1 MNNTSERPQGDSVL
15 EALYASRR
23 ARAETPRLASVNE
36 QPVARAP
43 RPEPVRP
50 VVPLH
55 ERVHNESDGVPEPDD
70 FSSDG
75 VRRKVVAGVIG
86 VAATV
91 AVASVVAL
99 LLVNI
104 FPKDRDADQALAA
117 TAAAQAHHVSET
129 PRINDTKGNEPKGN
143 ELKSNE
149 PKVNEAAKASL
160 SQVHAPSG
168 ATEKGSSPNHEQ
180 SERLLQQFM
189 QWRQKSPS
197 TDKP

>member
-1 MNNTSERPQGDSVL
+1 MSNSSERPQGDNVL

-23 ARAETPRLASVNE
+23 ARAEAPRLAAVNE
-36 QPVARAP
+36 QVVARAP
-43 RPEPVRP
+43 KSDPASP

-55 ERVHNESDGVPEPDD
+55 ERVHNPHPESAQGGIDSDGLADADD
-70 FSSDG
+70 FNSDG

-117 TAAAQAHHVSET
+117 AASAQARHVNET
-129 PRINDTKGNEPKGN
+129 PKVGEP
-143 ELKSNE
+143 
-149 PKVNEAAKASL
+149 PKVNEAAKT
-160 SQVHAPSG
+160 SQVQAPSEAG
-168 ATEKGSSPNHEQ
+168 DKGSTQNDEQ

>member
-1 MNNTSERPQGDSVL
+1 MSNTSERPQGDNVL

-23 ARAETPRLASVNE
+23 ARAEAPRLAAVNE
-36 QPVARAP
+36 EVVARAP
-43 RPEPVRP
+43 RSDPASP

-55 ERVHNESDGVPEPDD
+55 ERVHNPQPESAQGGIDSDGVADADD
-70 FSSDG
+70 FNSDG

-117 TAAAQAHHVSET
+117 SAQTRRVNET
-129 PRINDTKGNEPKGN
+129 PKVGEP
-143 ELKSNE
+143 
-149 PKVNEAAKASL
+149 PKVNEAA
-160 SQVHAPSG
+160 
-168 ATEKGSSPNHEQ
+168 
-180 SERLLQQFM
+180 
-189 QWRQKSPS
+189 
-197 TDKP
+197 

>member
-1 MNNTSERPQGDSVL
+1 MSNTSERPQADNVL

-23 ARAETPRLASVNE
+23 ARAEAPRLASVNE
-36 QPVARAP
+36 QAVVRAP

-55 ERVHNESDGVPEPDD
+55 ERVHNAHSESAQGGIDSDGVSEPDD
-70 FSSDG
+70 FNSDG
-75 VRRKVVAGVIG
+75 VRRKVFAGVIG

-117 TAAAQAHHVSET
+117 AASAQARHASEAT
-129 PRINDTKGNEPKGN
+129 
-143 ELKSNE
+143 
-149 PKVNEAAKASL
+149 KVNEAAKASL
-160 SQVHAPSG
+160 SQFHAPSG
-168 ATEKGSSPNHEQ
+168 SSDRGSSPNHEQ

>member
-1 MNNTSERPQGDSVL
+1 MSNTSERPQGDNVL

-23 ARAETPRLASVNE
+23 ARADAPRLAAVNE
-36 QPVARAP
+36 PAVARAA

-50 VVPLH
+50 IVPLH
-55 ERVHNESDGVPEPDD
+55 ERVHNAHPDSAQGGIDSEVAPEDFNSDGM
-70 FSSDG
+70 
-75 VRRKVVAGVIG
+75 RRKVVAGLIG

-117 TAAAQAHHVSET
+117 SAPPQARHV
-129 PRINDTKGNEPKGN
+129 NEP
-143 ELKSNE
+143 
-149 PKVNEAAKASL
+149 PKVNETAKAAL
-160 SQVHAPSG
+160 SPVLAPSE
-168 ATEKGSSPNHEQ
+168 ASDRGSPPNDEQ

-189 QWRQKSPS
+189 QWRQKVPS

>member
-1 MNNTSERPQGDSVL
+1 MSNTSERPQGDNVL

-23 ARAETPRLASVNE
+23 ARAEAPRLASVNE
-36 QPVARAP
+36 QAVVRAP

-55 ERVHNESDGVPEPDD
+55 ERVHNANSESAQGGVDSDGVSEPDD
-70 FSSDG
+70 FNSDG
-75 VRRKVVAGVIG
+75 VRRKVFAGVIG

-117 TAAAQAHHVSET
+117 SAQARHASEAT
-129 PRINDTKGNEPKGN
+129 
-143 ELKSNE
+143 
-149 PKVNEAAKASL
+149 KVNEAAKASL
-160 SQVHAPSG
+160 SQVHAPS
-168 ATEKGSSPNHEQ
+168 ESSDRVSSPNQEQ

>member
-1 MNNTSERPQGDSVL
+1 MSNTSERPQGDNVL

-23 ARAETPRLASVNE
+23 ARAEAPRLAAVNE
-36 QPVARAP
+36 QVVARAP
-43 RPEPVRP
+43 MPDPTSP

-55 ERVHNESDGVPEPDD
+55 ERVHNPQPESAQGGVNSDGLADADD
-70 FSSDG
+70 FNSDG

-117 TAAAQAHHVSET
+117 AASAQARHVNET
-129 PRINDTKGNEPKGN
+129 PKVGEP
-143 ELKSNE
+143 
-149 PKVNEAAKASL
+149 PKVNEAAKT
-160 SQVHAPSG
+160 SQVQAPSEAG
-168 ATEKGSSPNHEQ
+168 DKGSTQNDEQ

>member
-1 MNNTSERPQGDSVL
+1 MSNTSERPQGDNVL

-23 ARAETPRLASVNE
+23 ARAEAPRLAPVNE
-36 QPVARAP
+36 QTMARAP
-43 RPEPVRP
+43 KPEQLRP

-55 ERVHNESDGVPEPDD
+55 ERLQNAYPESAQGGIDSEVAPEPDD
-70 FSSDG
+70 FNSDG
-75 VRRKVVAGVIG
+75 VRRKVFAGVIG

-117 TAAAQAHHVSET
+117 TAPPQARHASEA
-129 PRINDTKGNEPKGN
+129 
-143 ELKSNE
+143 
-149 PKVNEAAKASL
+149 PKVNETAKAAL

-168 ATEKGSSPNHEQ
+168 PSDRGSTPNHEQ

-189 QWRQKSPS
+189 QWQQKSPS

>member
-1 MNNTSERPQGDSVL
+1 MSNTSERPQGDNVL

-36 QPVARAP
+36 QPVERAP
-43 RPEPVRP
+43 RIEPARP

-55 ERVHNESDGVPEPDD
+55 ERVHNAYPEATQGGIDSEIAPDD
-70 FSSDG
+70 FNSDG

-104 FPKDRDADQALAA
+104 FPKDRDADQA
-117 TAAAQAHHVSET
+117 TTTPAQARQVNGKVTEA
-129 PRINDTKGNEPKGN
+129 
-143 ELKSNE
+143 
-149 PKVNEAAKASL
+149 PKVNETAKAAL
-160 SQVHAPSG
+160 SQVHGTPAASD
-168 ATEKGSSPNHEQ
+168 KGSTPNHEQ

-189 QWRQKSPS
+189 QWRQKSAP

>member
-1 MNNTSERPQGDSVL
+1 MSNTSERPQGDNVL

-23 ARAETPRLASVNE
+23 ARAEAPRLAAVNE
-36 QPVARAP
+36 EVVARAP
-43 RPEPVRP
+43 RSDPASP

-55 ERVHNESDGVPEPDD
+55 ERVHNPQPESAQGGIDSDGVADADD
-70 FSSDG
+70 FNSDG

-117 TAAAQAHHVSET
+117 SAQTRRVNET
-129 PRINDTKGNEPKGN
+129 PKVGEP
-143 ELKSNE
+143 
-149 PKVNEAAKASL
+149 PKVNEAAKT
-160 SQVHAPSG
+160 SQIQAPSG
-168 ATEKGSSPNHEQ
+168 AGDKGSTENDEQ

>member
-1 MNNTSERPQGDSVL
+1 MSNTSERPQGDNVL

-23 ARAETPRLASVNE
+23 ARAEAPRPAAVNE
-36 QPVARAP
+36 QAVARAP
-43 RPEPVRP
+43 RLESVRP

-55 ERVHNESDGVPEPDD
+55 ERLQNPYGESAQGGIDSEVAPEPDD
-70 FSSDG
+70 FNSDG

-117 TAAAQAHHVSET
+117 TAPPQARHVSE
-129 PRINDTKGNEPKGN
+129 PA
-143 ELKSNE
+143 
-149 PKVNEAAKASL
+149 KVNETAKGAPL
-160 SQVHAPSG
+160 SQVRAPVAASD
-168 ATEKGSSPNHEQ
+168 AAPTANHEQ

-197 TDKP
+197 SDKP

>member
-1 MNNTSERPQGDSVL
+1 MSGCITPIPNP
-15 EALYASRR
+15 RR
-23 ARAETPRLASVNE
+23 AGSIPDGLAD
-36 QPVARAP
+36 A
-43 RPEPVRP
+43 
-50 VVPLH
+50 
-55 ERVHNESDGVPEPDD
+55 DD
-70 FSSDG
+70 FNSDG

-117 TAAAQAHHVSET
+117 AASARHANET
-129 PRINDTKGNEPKGN
+129 PKVGEP
-143 ELKSNE
+143 
-149 PKVNEAAKASL
+149 PKVNEAAKT
-160 SQVHAPSG
+160 SQVQAPSEAG
-168 ATEKGSSPNHEQ
+168 DKGSTQNDEQ

-189 QWRQKSPS
+189 QWRQKSAS

>member
-1 MNNTSERPQGDSVL
+1 MSNTSERPQGDNVL

-23 ARAETPRLASVNE
+23 ARAEAPRLAAVNE
-36 QPVARAP
+36 QVVARAP
-43 RPEPVRP
+43 MPDPASP

-55 ERVHNESDGVPEPDD
+55 ERVHNPQPESAQGGVDSDGLADADD
-70 FSSDG
+70 FNSDG

-117 TAAAQAHHVSET
+117 AASAQARHVNET
-129 PRINDTKGNEPKGN
+129 PKVGEP
-143 ELKSNE
+143 
-149 PKVNEAAKASL
+149 PKVNEAAKT
-160 SQVHAPSG
+160 SQVQAPSEAG
-168 ATEKGSSPNHEQ
+168 DKGSTQNDEQ

>member
-1 MNNTSERPQGDSVL
+1 MSNTSERPQGDNVL

-23 ARAETPRLASVNE
+23 ARAEAPRLAAVNE
-36 QPVARAP
+36 EVVARAP
-43 RPEPVRP
+43 RSDPASP

-55 ERVHNESDGVPEPDD
+55 ERVHNPQPESAQGGIDSDGVADADD
-70 FSSDG
+70 FNSDG

-117 TAAAQAHHVSET
+117 SAQTRRVNET
-129 PRINDTKGNEPKGN
+129 PKVGEP
-143 ELKSNE
+143 
-149 PKVNEAAKASL
+149 PKVNEAAKT
-160 SQVHAPSG
+160 SQVRAPSG
-168 ATEKGSSPNHEQ
+168 AGDKGSTENDEQ

>member
-1 MNNTSERPQGDSVL
+1 MQVRAAVAVDGDSI
-15 EALYASRR
+15 
-23 ARAETPRLASVNE
+23 
-36 QPVARAP
+36 
-43 RPEPVRP
+43 
-50 VVPLH
+50 
-55 ERVHNESDGVPEPDD
+55 DGC
-70 FSSDG
+70 G
-75 VRRKVVAGVIG
+75 VRQWHGVIG

-117 TAAAQAHHVSET
+117 SAQTRRVNET
-129 PRINDTKGNEPKGN
+129 PKVGEP
-143 ELKSNE
+143 
-149 PKVNEAAKASL
+149 PKVNEAAKT
-160 SQVHAPSG
+160 SQVRAPSG
-168 ATEKGSSPNHEQ
+168 AGDKGSTENDEQ

>member
-1 MNNTSERPQGDSVL
+1 MSNTSERPQGDNVL

-23 ARAETPRLASVNE
+23 ARAEAPRLASVNE
-36 QPVARAP
+36 QVVARAP
-43 RPEPVRP
+43 RPEPARP

-55 ERVHNESDGVPEPDD
+55 ERVHNAYPESAQRGIDSDGVPEPDD
-70 FSSDG
+70 FNSDG

-117 TAAAQAHHVSET
+117 AASTQTRHVSET
-129 PRINDTKGNEPKGN
+129 PKVSEA
-143 ELKSNE
+143 
-149 PKVNEAAKASL
+149 PKVNEAAKT
-160 SQVHAPSG
+160 SQVHPPSG
-168 ATEKGSSPNHEQ
+168 ASDRGSTPNHEQ

-197 TDKP
+197 NDKP

>member
-1 MNNTSERPQGDSVL
+1 MSNTSERPQGDNVL

-23 ARAETPRLASVNE
+23 ARAEAPRLAAVNE
-36 QPVARAP
+36 QVVARAP
-43 RPEPVRP
+43 MPDPTSP

-55 ERVHNESDGVPEPDD
+55 ERVHNPQPESAQGGVDSDGLADADD
-70 FSSDG
+70 FNSDG

-117 TAAAQAHHVSET
+117 AASAQARHVNET
-129 PRINDTKGNEPKGN
+129 PKVGEP
-143 ELKSNE
+143 
-149 PKVNEAAKASL
+149 PKVNEAAKT
-160 SQVHAPSG
+160 SQVQAPSEAG
-168 ATEKGSSPNHEQ
+168 DKGSTQNDEQ